1 MLRTALQPRWLAL
14 LALLLVLLYA
24 FGRLGLWQLS
34 LAQQEEGTQVLQA
47 QAAAPAVPLQSYL
60 GPHRAFPPDGSG
72 RAVRAEGVYVGA
84 DQFLVPQRYLQG
96 REGYWVVTPL
106 RTSADALLPVLRG
119 WVAEPGQAGMPEA
132 GPVTVTGTLA
142 PGESPVPRAER
153 VELPAGQLGSV
164 DLAVLAN
171 TWDGEL
177 YNAFVFATDQRPQL
191 SSSGVTKVPPPPLTR
206 DGVDWRNLGYALQWW
221 VFAGFAVYMYFRFL
235 RDAAAADSRQDE
247 DGAPPHTD
255 EDAAAAPHTV
265 AP

>member
-14 LALLLVLLYA
+14 LALLVVLLYA

-34 LAQQEEGTQVLQA
+34 LAQQEEGQQVLQA

-60 GPHRAFPPDGSG
+60 DPHRAFPPDGSG

-84 DQFLVPQRYLQG
+84 EQFLVPQRYLQG

-106 RTSADALLPVLRG
+106 RTSGGALLPVLRG
-119 WVAEPGQAGMPEA
+119 WVAEPGQTDQP
-132 GPVTVTGTLA
+132 GPGTVTVTGTLA
-142 PGESPVPRAER
+142 PGESPAQPDD
-153 VELPAGQLGSV
+153 LPAGQLGSV

-171 TWDGEL
+171 TWTGEL
-177 YNAFVFATDQRPQL
+177 YNAFVFATDEQPQL
-191 SSSGVTKVPPPPLTR
+191 SSSDVTKVPPPPLTR

-221 VFAGFAVYMYFRFL
+221 VFAVFAVYMYLRFL
-235 RDAAAADSRQDE
+235 REAAAPPRDDAQDAAA
-247 DGAPPHTD
+247 
-255 EDAAAAPHTV
+255 DAAATPHTV